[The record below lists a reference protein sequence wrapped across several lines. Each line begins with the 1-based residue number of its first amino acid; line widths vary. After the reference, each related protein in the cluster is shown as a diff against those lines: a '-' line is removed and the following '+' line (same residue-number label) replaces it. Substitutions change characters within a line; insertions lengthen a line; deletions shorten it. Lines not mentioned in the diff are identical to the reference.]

1 MVNCG
6 RRRQNLATFFFFN
19 PGNSDG
25 YYRILT
31 AMEQFDVWTSEHP
44 VQAYAAVT
52 TLALMIAAMVTG
64 TLQALGIS

>member
-1 MVNCG
+1 
-6 RRRQNLATFFFFN
+6 
-19 PGNSDG
+19 
-25 YYRILT
+25 
-31 AMEQFDVWTSEHP
+31 MEQFDVWTSEHP